1 MLNLSGITWQW
12 PWALLSGL
20 LLPIFFF
27 AWQRNRLHSQ
37 RNTEQFPGL
46 VPLAITSRWKFIPI
60 ILFLLGGLLLCMG
73 LARPSALFS
82 MPLRQLDLMI
92 ALDTSGSMRADD
104 IKPTRLAAAKQLLYP
119 FIDALPTHAKV
130 GLVSVAASAALA
142 QSPTTDRDALRRAV
156 ERLEAQRGTAL
167 GSGIVIALATL
178 RPDANLDVEKL
189 TTGRSSRQW
198 NRPPNAPE
206 EKKLDAVAAGS
217 NEHMAII
224 LVSDGKT
231 TVGIETAQAAK
242 LAADLGIRVYTI
254 GVGTSKGAVLKADGV
269 NQRVRLDEASLKD
282 TALTTLGEYF
292 EAAKPADLANITN
305 ALKSRLVMQKP
316 RQTEITALFAG
327 IGGLLILCAAL
338 ISLFSRQRVL

>member
-1 MLNLSGITWQW
+1 VLDLSGITWQW
-12 PWALLSGL
+12 PWALLSCVS
-20 LLPIFFF
+20 LPLFFL
-27 AWQRNRLHSQ
+27 AWRRYRRLTNHASPY
-37 RNTEQFPGL
+37 PGL
-46 VPLAITSRWKFIPI
+46 VAPDASSRWQFVPVT
-60 ILFLLGGLLLCMG
+60 LFLLGGLLLCLG
-73 LARPSALFS
+73 LGRPSALFS

-104 IKPTRLAAAKQLLYP
+104 IKPNRLAAAKQLLYP
-119 FIDALPTHAKV
+119 FIEALPAHAKV

-142 QSPTTDRDALRRAV
+142 QSPTTDRDALRKAV

-198 NRPPNAPE
+198 NRPPNSPE
-206 EKKLDAVAAGS
+206 EKKLEPVAAGS

-231 TVGIETAQAAK
+231 TVGIDTAQGAK
-242 LAADLGIRVYTI
+242 LAADLGIRVFTI
-254 GVGTSKGAVLKADGV
+254 GVGTAKGAVLKADGV
-269 NQRVRLDEASLKD
+269 NQRVRLDDAALKD

-292 EAAKPADLANITN
+292 EAAKPEDLAKITN
-305 ALKSRLVMQKP
+305 ALKSRLVAQKP

-327 IGGLLILCAAL
+327 LAGILMLSAAM
-338 ISLFSRQRVL
+338 ISLYSRQRIL